1 MFHPKILTSF
11 ILFLDLE
18 IFLDDGL
25 NLDDEND
32 DGINPDP
39 QTDGEGPSNNYT
51 SEGYISNKNGIV
63 NKSQAVR

>member
-1 MFHPKILTSF
+1 MITKQQKF
-11 ILFLDLE
+11 IEDNDIVGNINQDKNLE

-39 QTDGEGPSNNYT
+39 
-51 SEGYISNKNGIV
+51 
-63 NKSQAVR
+63 